1 MSGIDLARPAVE
13 VAPLLLGGV
22 FRHRTDDGW
31 IGVRLTEVEA
41 YLGLGEDPGSHAHHR
56 RTPRNDPMFGAPG
69 TIYAYF
75 TYGMHTCVNLVCSPT
90 GSASAVL
97 LRGGEIIEGIEAAR
111 SRRPTSSERDLARGP
126 ARLAQAL
133 GVVLAESGAQLG
145 DDFAFSPPPHPLAYL
160 AGQRTGVAGEG
171 GSAAFPWRF
180 WLPGEP
186 TVSPYRAAVARS
198 RAQPR

>member
-1 MSGIDLARPAVE
+1 MSVDLRRTSVE

-22 FRHRTDDGW
+22 FRHRTEEGW
-31 IGVRLTEVEA
+31 VGVRLTEVEA
-41 YLGLGEDPGSHAHHR
+41 YLGIGEDPGSHAHR
-56 RTPRNDPMFGAPG
+56 GRTARTAPMFGEPG

-75 TYGMHTCVNLVCSPT
+75 TYGMHTCVNVTCSPA

-97 LRGGEIIEGIEAAR
+97 LRGGEIVEGIELAR
-111 SRRPTSSERDLARGP
+111 SRRGTSSDRDLARGP

-133 GVVLAESGAQLG
+133 GVRLAESGESLG
-145 DDFAFSPPPHPLAYL
+145 ADFELHPLDRAPACL
-160 AGQRTGVAGEG
+160 EGPRTGVAGAG
-171 GSAAFPWRF
+171 GGAEYPWRF

-186 TVSPYRAAVARS
+186 TVSVYRPAVPRR